1 MSRYQSVDNTAMV
14 APEMPGYDYGS
25 SKVEKSPVTLEE
37 LEQLKRDANF
47 TDDDVHWLRQAGKV
61 LQEQA
66 PALAGKWR
74 DIISTLPHLAIY
86 WQRPDGKK
94 DAQYAETSGLRLQ
107 QWILD
112 TCQRPYDQEWLDYQQ
127 EIALRHSSV
136 KKNQTDH
143 AQIASPTIHL
153 RHIVAFCAVITDP
166 TIMKPFLGAKGHDA
180 IDVDRMHQ
188 AWTKSIWLQIALWTE
203 PYTNSRLA
211 PNEW

>member
-1 MSRYQSVDNTAMV
+1 MRRSQTVESTPMV
-14 APEMPGYDYGS
+14 ARDIPGYDYGS
-25 SKVEKSPVTLEE
+25 SKVDRSPISFEE
-37 LEQLKRDANF
+37 FEQLKLDANF
-47 TDDDVHWLRQAGKV
+47 TEEDGHWLRQAGTV
-61 LQEQA
+61 LADQA
-66 PALAGKWR
+66 PALAGKLR
-74 DIISTLPHLAIY
+74 DIIATLPHLAIY

-112 TCQRPYDQEWLDYQQ
+112 TCLRPYDQEWLNYQQ

-136 KKNQTDH
+136 KKNATDH
-143 AQIASPTIHL
+143 AQIVSPTIHL
-153 RHIVAFCAVITDP
+153 RHIIAFCAVITDP
-166 TIMKPFLGAKGHDA
+166 TIMKPFLSAKGHDA

>member
-1 MSRYQSVDNTAMV
+1 MRRSQSVENSAMV
-14 APEMPGYDYGS
+14 AAEILGYDYGS
-25 SKVEKSPVTLEE
+25 SQVQKSPVTLEE
-37 LEQLKRDANF
+37 FEQLKRDANF
-47 TDDDVHWLRQAGKV
+47 TDDDVHWLRLAGNV
-61 LQEQA
+61 LQDQA

-74 DIISTLPHLAIY
+74 DIIATLPHLAIY
-86 WQRPDGKK
+86 WQRPAGKK

-112 TCQRPYDQEWLDYQQ
+112 TCRRPYDQDWLNYQQ

-153 RHIVAFCAVITDP
+153 RHIIAFCAVITDA
-166 TIMKPFLGAKGHDA
+166 TIMKPFLAAKGHDA
-180 IDVDRMHQ
+180 VDVDRMHQ
-188 AWTKSIWLQIALWTE
+188 AWTKSIWVQIALWTE
-203 PYTNSRLA
+203 PYTNTRLA

>member
-1 MSRYQSVDNTAMV
+1 MRRSQTVESTPMMARDI
-14 APEMPGYDYGS
+14 PGYDYGS
-25 SKVEKSPVTLEE
+25 SKVGRSPISFEEFEK
-37 LEQLKRDANF
+37 LKLDANF
-47 TDDDVHWLRQAGKV
+47 TEEDVHWLRQAGKV
-61 LQEQA
+61 LADQA

-74 DIISTLPHLAIY
+74 DIIATLPHLAIY
-86 WQRPDGKK
+86 WQRADGKK

-112 TCQRPYDQEWLDYQQ
+112 TCLRPYDQKWLDYQQ

-136 KKNQTDH
+136 KKNATDH
-143 AQIASPTIHL
+143 AQIVSPTIHL
-153 RHIVAFCAVITDP
+153 RHIIAFCAVITDP
-166 TIMKPFLGAKGHDA
+166 TIMKPFLSAKGHDA